1 MINELVSSILE
12 AEQRA
17 SEITAEASVRAQ
29 SISDEARVKA
39 GEQLKAADVKLREDL
54 SIETEKTKALAEEI
68 YNEILLEG
76 KKEAQNLKYESA
88 KSVEKFAEEI
98 ARGVLS
104 GNC

>member
-68 YNEILLEG
+68 YKGGGAAAGRQLVGYRGSL
-76 KKEAQNLKYESA
+76 
-88 KSVEKFAEEI
+88 V
-98 ARGVLS
+98 AR
-104 GNC
+104 